1 MGTLRLYALKDWA
14 AIKEADTYVRI
25 LGQELDKIT
34 SDWSNKRRL
43 IEGLQSLRQFSAAK
57 TDESYLSIRKYL
69 NKVFVPGIIT
79 RSLRRVR
86 AFVLS
91 LLTFWELKQL
101 LRKDEQNAVLDTKYA
116 LLYEV
121 SSELETQLIAIGAAL
136 DEIGSRT
143 VGGLHF
149 RINRS
154 GFHVAEFR
162 RLLETLEVRNI
173 QSWVSYEQF
182 VKRGLEPAFEY
193 IASVGSRVLALRGR
207 LQTVSETIETSA
219 LVGQSAATRY
229 NTAVLRQAT
238 TIMVAVLAIY
248 LSKLAFPT
256 VYTQILDY
264 IRVEAPQWGRY
275 IWELAAHALEY
286 GGWLGA
292 LGAIGAAA
300 LVALLRTALRD

>member
-1 MGTLRLYALKDWA
+1 MGTLRLYALKDWV
-14 AIKEADTYVRI
+14 AIKEADTYIRI

-34 SDWSNKRRL
+34 RDWSDKRRL
-43 IEGLQSLRQFSAAK
+43 IEGLQSLRGFAAAK
-57 TDESYLSIRKYL
+57 KDEQYLPIRKYL
-69 NKVFVPGIIT
+69 NKVFVPGVIT
-79 RSLRRVR
+79 RTLRRVR

-154 GFHVAEFR
+154 GYHVAEFR
-162 RLLETLEVRNI
+162 RLLATLEVKNI

-182 VKRGLEPAFEY
+182 VKRGLDPAFEY
-193 IASVGSRVLALRGR
+193 IASVGSRVRALRDR

-256 VYTQILDY
+256 IYAQLLDY
-264 IRVEAPQWGRY
+264 IGTQASQWGRY
-275 IWELAAHALEY
+275 LWELAEQAIEY

-292 LGAIGAAA
+292 LGVIGAAA
-300 LVALLRTALRD
+300 LTAVLRRAAQN